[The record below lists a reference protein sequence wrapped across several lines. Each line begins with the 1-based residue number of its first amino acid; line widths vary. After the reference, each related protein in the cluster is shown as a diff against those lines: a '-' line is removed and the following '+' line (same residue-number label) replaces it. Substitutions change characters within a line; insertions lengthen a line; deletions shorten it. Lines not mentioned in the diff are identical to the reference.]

1 MEQESVMSD
10 YQEDLIASQFEEFDD
25 DIEQDDATEL

>member
-1 MEQESVMSD
+1 MSD
-10 YQEDLIASQFEEFDD
+10 YQEDLIASQMEEYDD